1 MDDWGKK
8 KSLKSLPTYPL
19 WKTENTFLNKTT
31 KSGTEWGKDQ
41 EEKVKSRNEKKG
53 LIKRKASYVHLNT
66 SNLSFNRRI

>member
-1 MDDWGKK
+1 MTEVKK
-8 KSLKSLPTYPL
+8 VFKIPPNISSMKKWEYI
-19 WKTENTFLNKTT
+19 FNKTT